1 PDGTVVAD
9 APAGEET
16 IVYGDCDLGRIAEEQ
31 QSLDVVGHY
40 NRPDIFELRV
50 DASSRRPVVWTRPSA
65 QPSAEIE
72 AVALAD
78 G

>member
-1 PDGTVVAD
+1 MTKTVRVAG
-9 APAGEET
+9 A
-16 IVYGDCDLGRIAEEQ
+16 
-31 QSLDVVGHY
+31 
-40 NRPDIFELRV
+40 
-50 DASSRRPVVWTRPSA
+50 RRPVVWTRASA